1 MHVLKCT
8 DLNKRLWERTESTNA
23 PFKIGVLSYL
33 QNQATAVKDAGFP
46 GAQGSRLLSRGWV
59 GAKSCWKN
67 QSKGDRWEWSLDGWN
82 PGWGLGEAILS
93 KQKGGVK
100 GGWLV
105 KPTGTKVLSSE
116 QLNFALSFLG
126 RYTNRPF
133 DNSLGYGN
141 RLMPQLWLERHSL
154 SHPGADSLPHFLVG
168 YMSLPGVKGNQ
179 DWT

>member
-1 MHVLKCT
+1 M
-8 DLNKRLWERTESTNA
+8 
-23 PFKIGVLSYL
+23 
-33 QNQATAVKDAGFP
+33 
-46 GAQGSRLLSRGWV
+46 
-59 GAKSCWKN
+59 
-67 QSKGDRWEWSLDGWN
+67 
-82 PGWGLGEAILS
+82 
-93 KQKGGVK
+93 
-100 GGWLV
+100 